1 MTRGTP
7 SSTEQQL
14 LRDLQSENPEARRKA
29 IHAMV
34 RSGDP
39 HALEVLKG
47 VYENDPDPAVRTY
60 AQKAAR
66 HIWETT
72 RKQKSTSTP
81 PQTPRIRSP
90 LSSNADPTSHA
101 AQEQRPTRAARE
113 VTKADTL
120 SAQLHFNRAVS
131 LHMNGETEKALK
143 ALTKA
148 IDLNPELGNQKF
160 PANLAGELTGLPT
173 AEAVRMLSDKSLREG
188 ITPLQRPG
196 LRTPRKQQLPVTLYL
211 LIIAVVALI
220 GVSFQFMRS
229 GLLETYIHV
238 IDRSTYGR
246 YRESIAGS
254 EYYLVPPSGQTPPG
268 GWPVVVVLHGYGGNG
283 RDMLPV
289 ADTFPREG
297 VILVAPTFGEYQPYP
312 GDGPIV
318 PMRRILEDVGERYS
332 IQERGA
338 VLLGHSQGGTFAYRF
353 SVYHP
358 NLVAGVVTA
367 GAPHFDAVQPSRYD
381 LPYMFTWGEN
391 DGLQDLV
398 LPASVY
404 PLISQGYNVRYAIIQ
419 GAGHELTPYSIEQAL
434 QMAASSR

>member
-1 MTRGTP
+1 MTPGTLT
-7 SSTEQQL
+7 STEQQL
-14 LRDLQSENPEARRKA
+14 LRALRSENPEVRRKA
-29 IHAMV
+29 INAMV

-47 VYENDPDPAVRTY
+47 VYENDPDPAVRSY

-66 HIWETT
+66 YIWETT
-72 RKQKSTSTP
+72 RTQKSTSTP
-81 PQTPRIRSP
+81 PQAPQIRLP
-90 LSSNADPTSHA
+90 LSSNADPISHA
-101 AQEQRPTRAARE
+101 AQEQQSTRAARE

-120 SAQLHFNRAVS
+120 SAQLYFDRAVS
-131 LHMNGETEKALK
+131 LHMNGQTEKALK
-143 ALTKA
+143 AFTEA
-148 IDLNPELGNQKF
+148 IDFNPELGNQEF
-160 PANLAGELTGLPT
+160 PANLAGELTGLPP
-173 AEAVRMLSDKSLREG
+173 AEAVRLLSDKSLRED
-188 ITPLQRPG
+188 ITPLQRPSM
-196 LRTPRKQQLPVTLYL
+196 RAPRKKQSPVTLYL
-211 LIIAVVALI
+211 LIIALVALI
-220 GVSFQFMRS
+220 SVSFHFVRS
-229 GLLETYIHV
+229 GFLETYINV

-246 YRESIAGS
+246 YRESIGRS

-289 ADTFPREG
+289 ADTFTREG
-297 VILVAPTFGEYQPYP
+297 LILVAPTFGEYQPYP

-338 VLLGHSQGGTFAYRF
+338 VLLGLSQGGTFAYRF

-367 GAPHFDAVQPSRYD
+367 GAPHFDAVEPSRYD
-381 LPYMFTWGEN
+381 LPYVFTWGEN

-404 PLISQGYNVRYAIIQ
+404 PLIRQGYNVRYAIIQ
-419 GAGHELTPYSIEQAL
+419 GAGHELTPYSIEQAV